1 MSITVTDPDVALD
14 GLQHGALDVH
24 AARMLP
30 HIPRFA
36 GSGCLSTDPLAGDNL
51 SHPRTNVRSEGR

>member
-1 MSITVTDPDVALD
+1 MTVTVTDPDTALD

-36 GSGCLSTDPLAGDNL
+36 GSGWLSTDLLAGDNV
-51 SHPRTNVRSEGR
+51 SHPRTSVRSEGR